1 MVFRKVV
8 ILRNGVIP
16 KYNGYSKFI
25 GGTVHHRKKHGGSV
39 PLLRE
44 LESLNIGNAHH
55 GVHRAIN
62 RNGRTGGDILGD
74 ATNLVRRLGGSVR
87 QNGLHSKS
95 EIHRK
100 PIKFLL

>member
-8 ILRNGVIP
+8 ILRHGVIP
-16 KYNGYSKFI
+16 KYNGFSRLV
-25 GGTVHHRKKHGGSV
+25 GGSIHHRKRNGGSV

-44 LESLNIGNAHH
+44 LESLNIGNTVRH
-55 GVHRAIN
+55 GIHQRL
-62 RNGRTGGDILGD
+62 GGDILGD